1 MSRWAVSAGLVGSL
15 LLAGCGESPE
25 QAELKLGQ
33 KIWEG
38 TCQVCHLNGL
48 GGAPAKGNRKA
59 WAPRIEQGLEVLIGH
74 ALNGFDGAEGSMP
87 ARGGN
92 AELSDRQVA
101 AAVKYMVSQSQ

>member
-1 MSRWAVSAGLVGSL
+1 L

-25 QAELKLGQ
+25 QAELKLGLQ
-33 KIWEG
+33 IWDG
-38 TCQVCHLNGL
+38 TCKVCHLNGL
-48 GGAPAKGNRKA
+48 GGAPAKGNRKV
-59 WAPRIEQGLEVLIGH
+59 WAPRIEQGLEVLIAH

-92 AELSDRQVA
+92 PALSDSEVA

>member
-1 MSRWAVSAGLVGSL
+1 MYRWAVKAGLASCL

-33 KIWEG
+33 QIWDG
-38 TCQVCHLNGL
+38 TCKVCHLNGL
-48 GGAPAKGNRKA
+48 GGAPAKGNRKI
-59 WAPRIEQGLEVLIGH
+59 WAPRIEQGLEVLIAH

-92 AELSDRQVA
+92 PALSDSEVA